1 VYEKLLAM
9 VGYTPDEIRCQL
21 PRIKKAFHKLGIDE
35 EDIPIAEKRM
45 ESFFDLK
52 LEGIRKML
60 RIFIEEA
67 VALPL
72 ANEEKEAVLYAHF
85 PPGPPDLFLAATMVS
100 DRIYVGNP
108 SEIIDFVLGAI
119 FGKLDHILEAAEEN
133 GMIPGDAH
141 CGRHQLLTGL
151 YALKLIPVPD
161 LSLSWSW
168 FCDEATKADEFCHL
182 RFHLPGRLMTIGR
195 SMDNNV
201 REEESP
207 KRSFRYLTD
216 EIRAAKKTLED
227 FIGRSISDDAL
238 YEAIHVKHRFWKS
251 YFKICHLNGTAASQ
265 PLNITPLIYFWTIGN
280 LSLREPQEAQNA
292 IDLLYEELVERV
304 NRGEGVV
311 PAGAPRAMVPLVSL
325 VDPGIVQM
333 LEDQGIAIP
342 YTEVNSVTSKRFWP
356 ETKDPC
362 EEIASKFFK
371 SPVSQSYRMRID
383 SVIEECRKWK
393 IDGLFW
399 YNHFSCRPTYTDSIM
414 IVKAVKEELNIPAIL
429 IEGDAYDPRY
439 YTKEQ
444 LRTRI
449 EAFAEILK
457 TTKSDR

>member
-1 VYEKLLAM
+1 
-9 VGYTPDEIRCQL
+9 
-21 PRIKKAFHKLGIDE
+21 
-35 EDIPIAEKRM
+35 
-45 ESFFDLK
+45 
-52 LEGIRKML
+52 
-60 RIFIEEA
+60 
-67 VALPL
+67 
-72 ANEEKEAVLYAHF
+72 
-85 PPGPPDLFLAATMVS
+85 
-100 DRIYVGNP
+100 
-108 SEIIDFVLGAI
+108 
-119 FGKLDHILEAAEEN
+119 
-133 GMIPGDAH
+133 
-141 CGRHQLLTGL
+141 
-151 YALKLIPVPD
+151 
-161 LSLSWSW
+161 
-168 FCDEATKADEFCHL
+168 
-182 RFHLPGRLMTIGR
+182 
-195 SMDNNV
+195 
-201 REEESP
+201 
-207 KRSFRYLTD
+207 
-216 EIRAAKKTLED
+216 
-227 FIGRSISDDAL
+227 
-238 YEAIHVKHRFWKS
+238 
-251 YFKICHLNGTAASQ
+251 
-265 PLNITPLIYFWTIGN
+265 
-280 LSLREPQEAQNA
+280 
-292 IDLLYEELVERV
+292 
-304 NRGEGVV
+304 
-311 PAGAPRAMVPLVSL
+311 MVPLVSL